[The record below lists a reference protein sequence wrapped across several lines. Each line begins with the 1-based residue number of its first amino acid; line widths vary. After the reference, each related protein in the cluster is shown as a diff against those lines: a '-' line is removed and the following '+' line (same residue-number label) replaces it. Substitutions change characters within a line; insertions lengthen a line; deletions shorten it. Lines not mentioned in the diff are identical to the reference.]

1 MNKVIFA
8 ALGALSVL
16 SACVAPPASPMEGA
30 ARKAMAAELV
40 AKQCA
45 GFAGGYQAAKDLR
58 SDANRQMVIARNLG
72 ATDADLKKARM
83 VVGNAFGT
91 MEAFTSRQEACN
103 SMIGELAW
111 SNNV

>member
-1 MNKVIFA
+1 
-8 ALGALSVL
+8 
-16 SACVAPPASPMEGA
+16 
-30 ARKAMAAELV
+30 MAAELV

-58 SDANRQMVIARNLG
+58 SDANQQMVTARKLG
-72 ATDADLKKARM
+72 ATDADLQKARTD
-83 VVGNAFGT
+83 VRNAFGT